1 MTLDRFSY
9 RYLLLLFHRIAKR
22 IVKIEHLK
30 NEKAREAEI
39 TLLSGRGKF
48 GYPGSERKASSR
60 EQAVHPGEASG
71 PSGRLVS
78 SGAVP

>member
-9 RYLLLLFHRIAKR
+9 RCLLLLFHRLAKR
-22 IVKIEHLK
+22 MVKIEHLK

-48 GYPGSERKASSR
+48 GYPGSERNTSSQG
-60 EQAVHPGEASG
+60 QAVHPGEASW
-71 PSGRLVS
+71 PSGRLMS